1 MAVCPEGPE
10 GSGIVS
16 VRTIRKN
23 DVVVANVGK
32 NKGKSGKVLRVDAER
47 GRVLVEGVNI
57 VKKTLKKSQENPQG
71 GIVPKEAPISISNV
85 ALLCPTCK
93 KGVKVRR
100 EKDGER
106 SVRKC
111 KKCGHAFEG

>member
-1 MAVCPEGPE
+1 M
-10 GSGIVS
+10 S

-23 DVVVANVGK
+23 DVVMVTSGAHSGK
-32 NKGKSGKVLRVDAER
+32 TGKVLRVISER
-47 GRVLVEGVNI
+47 GRVLVEGVNL

-71 GIVPKEAPISISNV
+71 GIISKEAPIAISN
-85 ALLCPTCK
+85 LTPYCPTCK
-93 KGVKVRR
+93 KGTKVRR
-100 EKDGER
+100 EKDGDR